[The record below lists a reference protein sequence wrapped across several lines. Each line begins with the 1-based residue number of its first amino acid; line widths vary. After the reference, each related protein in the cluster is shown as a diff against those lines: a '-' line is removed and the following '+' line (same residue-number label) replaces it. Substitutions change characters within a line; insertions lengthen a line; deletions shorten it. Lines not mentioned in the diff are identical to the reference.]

1 MPFKYIPGESRG
13 GGDYGWLKTK
23 YSFSFANYYE
33 PSRMGFGALRVIN
46 DDWIAPNSGFGT
58 HEHENMEIITIPLVG
73 TLTHKDSLGTEAT
86 IKAGEVQVMS
96 AGTGIAHSEYNA
108 SVTEALELFQIWIEP
123 KSYGI
128 APRYD
133 QKRFNF
139 EENQDVLLPIITPKG
154 IEGTLFIHQEASLYL
169 GYFTKAST
177 EEYSITD
184 GHGVYLLVVEGEV
197 SVGDQKL
204 SKRDALSVT
213 NENKIEI
220 VIQGGSRLLF
230 IDVPL

>member
-1 MPFKYIPGESRG
+1 MAVTFIPSTSRG
-13 GGDYGWLKTK
+13 GGDYGWLKTN

-46 DDWIAPNSGFGT
+46 YDWIAPNSGFGT

-86 IKAGEVQVMS
+86 IEVGEVQVMS

>member
-1 MPFKYIPGESRG
+1 MAATFIPSTSRG
-13 GGDYGWLKTK
+13 GGDYGWLKTN

-33 PSRMGFGALRVIN
+33 PTRMGFGALRVIN

-58 HEHENMEIITIPLVG
+58 HEHENMEIITIPLIG

-86 IKAGEVQVMS
+86 IEAGEVQVMS

-108 SVTEALELFQIWIEP
+108 SMTEALELFQIWIEP
-123 KSYGI
+123 KSYVI

-139 EENQDVLLPIITPKG
+139 EQNPDVLLPVITPKG
-154 IEGTLFIHQEASLYL
+154 TEGTLSVHQEASLYL
-169 GYFTKAST
+169 GYFTKTAT
-177 EEYSITD
+177 EEYSVKD
-184 GHGVYLLVVEGEV
+184 GHGVYLLVVEGKV

-204 SKRDALSVT
+204 SKRDALSIT

-220 VIQGGSRLLF
+220 VIESGSRLLL